1 MANFVLDGNFH
12 NFENVDNDD
21 IDGDINDIYEYKGY
35 FLENN
40 IDDDEEDKFY
50 EFGAHFPYS
59 FLYQKLEILAQNRK
73 VEEENLKERNKNMKE
88 NNENNIQEE
97 TDFFSFFN
105 KNNNKKSRNRN
116 NNNDNFTN
124 QPFINNKEIE
134 EQKIRTYIEKNV
146 KKPENIFSNKK
157 NKSNKLKKLEIKNIE
172 KKNNNISTLILNTNK
187 LKEKNFNFF
196 EKHSFIGK
204 MNLYTSFAKILKMNR
219 NINFSKKETNNEE
232 DNSINNKSNSNKK
245 VRSIQLSKKK
255 LNKILHSS
263 TQSKNHLEKRIK
275 TVNNTFKKS
284 FSKSKENSILCHHNN
299 NSNKITNKNIQNQII
314 ANSLNNL
321 LTHYK
326 NKRNYKLSPKNNH
339 PTFSKKQFKNP
350 NVSKNKNK
358 QKKVDKFIKKI
369 CKENSSS
376 YSKKKKILS
385 NEGKAIDHNKTQ
397 EIKDLIFNKKI
408 PVFHSQVLKEML
420 DSINLISYNKS
431 RNKNYLKNNLT
442 GTKSILLTDREK
454 NKKKG
459 PLCINN
465 KNIILHTQT
474 ANYQNNNKSKNSEII
489 NEKEKEIN
497 IKEKNIKNSKNN
509 SIKKDNDDNNQ
520 FKTYLDIKFN
530 LYQKTRNNVINELK
544 KSIGINSFT
553 FSQLSN
559 KIHKKNF
566 NSSKSKNK
574 EKVIKNNNP
583 IKNSKINFSK
593 NLEQINININ
603 IHNDNEIYYNK
614 IYNENKNSEKSF
626 KTNPKNNNN

>member
-1 MANFVLDGNFH
+1 MANIVLNENIN
-12 NFENVDNDD
+12 NFENEDNDD
-21 IDGDINDIYEYKGY
+21 IDTDINDIYEYKGY

-40 IDDDEEDKFY
+40 IDEEEDEKFY
-50 EFGAHFPYS
+50 EFGAHFPYL
-59 FLYQKLEILAQNRK
+59 FLYQKLEILAQMRK
-73 VEEENLKERNKNMKE
+73 EEEENLKEKNNSMKE
-88 NNENNIQEE
+88 NNENNIKEE
-97 TDFFSFFN
+97 TDIFSFFN
-105 KNNNKKSRNRN
+105 KKDNNKKSRNRN
-116 NNNDNFTN
+116 NNYDNFTN
-124 QPFINNKEIE
+124 QPFVDNNEIE
-134 EQKIRTYIEKNV
+134 EQKIKTYVEKNV
-146 KKPENIFSNKK
+146 QKLDNVNKK
-157 NKSNKLKKLEIKNIE
+157 KKNSKLKNIEIKNIK
-172 KKNNNISTLILNTNK
+172 KKNNNISALISNNNK
-187 LKEKNFNFF
+187 LKEKNYDLFDKNIC
-196 EKHSFIGK
+196 IGK

-219 NINFSKKETNNEE
+219 NFNFNKKETNNEE
-232 DNSINNKSNSNKK
+232 ENSNNNKSNSNKK
-245 VRSIQLSKKK
+245 VRSIDLSKKK
-255 LNKILHSS
+255 LLLHSS